1 MLFEMLLLLEI
12 KLLSSGIIVE
22 WLNVF
27 VLFFLTDRYH
37 IDKELFK
44 DYPTLIS
51 ESQLDESDD
60 FDGGDSL
67 DFDSD

>member
-37 IDKELFK
+37 IDKELFE